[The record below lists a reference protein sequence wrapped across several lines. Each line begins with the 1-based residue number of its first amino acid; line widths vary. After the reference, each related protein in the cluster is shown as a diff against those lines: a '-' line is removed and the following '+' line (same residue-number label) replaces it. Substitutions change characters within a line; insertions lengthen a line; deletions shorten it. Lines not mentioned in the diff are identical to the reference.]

1 MNQLAVILHNR
12 LSAQPTPDEA
22 DVLDQVELVRNALT
36 ALGYSVRVMEVG
48 YDLYHDIQKIK
59 ELAPA
64 FVFNLVET
72 VFGKS
77 ELLHLVPSVLASEGI
92 PYSGVSAEALF
103 LTTNKPLA
111 KRMMKQAGIPTPA
124 WFPAGRGI
132 ENLDSRKKY
141 ILKPVSEEGSV
152 RLDEDAVFWGNND
165 RMVNKISGLNPQE
178 YFVEEFVDGR
188 EFNLSITGA
197 AGDFSVYPVA
207 EMIFENFP
215 PDKERMLGYRA
226 KWQESSFEYQHTRR
240 QFYTL
245 TNETSLHDSL
255 IEIAKKCGEVFQLSG
270 YFRVDFRV
278 SANGQP
284 FVLEING
291 NPCIAPD
298 SGFMAATAEAG
309 LAPTEVIR
317 RIIKNLNNPV
327 TYETFLP

>member
-1 MNQLAVILHNR
+1 MNQRAVILHNR

-22 DVLDQVELVRNALT
+22 DVLDQVELVKNALT
-36 ALGYSVRVMEVG
+36 ELGYSCQVMDVG

-59 ELAPA
+59 RLAPA

-77 ELLHLVPSVLASEGI
+77 ELLHVVPSLLASERI

-103 LTTNKPLA
+103 LTTNKLLA
-111 KRMMKQAGIPTPA
+111 KRMMKQSGISTPDWLSTDRA
-124 WFPAGRGI
+124 A
-132 ENLDSRKKY
+132 ENLSRTKKY
-141 ILKPVSEEGSV
+141 ILKPISEEGSV
-152 RLDEDAVFWGNND
+152 KLDEDAVFNGDD
-165 RMVNKISGLNPQE
+165 RDRAHKISGLNPEE

-188 EFNLSITGA
+188 EFNLSVTGA
-197 AGDFSVYPVA
+197 SGDFSVYPVA

-215 PDKERMLGYRA
+215 PDKERILGYRA
-226 KWQESSFEYQHTRR
+226 KWHEDSFEYQHTRR
-240 QFYTL
+240 QFQTL
-245 TNETSLHDSL
+245 FNEPVLHESL
-255 IEIAKKCGEVFQLSG
+255 IEITKKCGEVFRLSG

-278 SANGQP
+278 AESGQP

-298 SGFMAATAEAG
+298 SGFIAATAEAG
-309 LAPTEVIR
+309 LPTTEVIS

-327 TYETFLP
+327 TYET